1 LNEVISPEQS
11 AFVPSR
17 RITNNALI
25 AFECVHAIQKSNGRR
40 GDYCA
45 YKLDLSK
52 AYDLSRLGFFLQRV
66 MEKLGFHSKFVQW
79 MMTCVSSV
87 HYGVRFNGT
96 ALSPFCPSQG
106 LWQGDLLLPYLF
118 LLVAD
123 YLSVLMKHYE
133 SQGLI
138 SGMKVSRRAP
148 SISHLLFSDDSLLFF
163 KLDDGQAVQV
173 RELLSTFEKGTG
185 QKLSPAKCS
194 ILVCHN
200 VDDTLVNQVK
210 QALGVERSEF
220 DAKYLGLPMP
230 EGRMRWGIFQ
240 SIEERFVKRIVDWK
254 E

>member
-1 LNEVISPEQS
+1 LCHLGELPTMLSLHLSVFMPFRKVTGGGETIVHISWICPRHTTES
-11 AFVPSR
+11 TGV
-17 RITNNALI
+17 
-25 AFECVHAIQKSNGRR
+25 
-40 GDYCA
+40 
-45 YKLDLSK
+45 
-52 AYDLSRLGFFLQRV
+52 FLQRV

-79 MMTCVSSV
+79 VMTCVSSV

-163 KLDDGQAVQV
+163 KLDDG
-173 RELLSTFEKGTG
+173 
-185 QKLSPAKCS
+185 
-194 ILVCHN
+194 
-200 VDDTLVNQVK
+200 
-210 QALGVERSEF
+210 
-220 DAKYLGLPMP
+220 
-230 EGRMRWGIFQ
+230 
-240 SIEERFVKRIVDWK
+240 
-254 E
+254 